1 MFESLPVIAG
11 DPILA
16 VIGQFRADQ
25 RPEKLDLGVGV
36 YKDRSGATPVMRAV
50 KRAEDLL
57 IKKQTSKAYLGP
69 NGDVFF
75 NAAISEI
82 ALGADFDQSRV
93 RTLQTPGGS
102 AALRLLGDLLTVA
115 STRAT
120 IWVSDPTWANHNP
133 TFMAAGLTV
142 KTYPYFD
149 PKNGAVR
156 FDAMMETLGQ
166 VPAGDI
172 VLLHGCC
179 HNPTGANLTLAQ
191 WRAVT
196 DLIQARGLLP
206 FVDMAYQG
214 FAEGLDEDAAG
225 LRHLANAV
233 PEMVLALSCSKN
245 FGVYRDRV
253 GAAVLIG
260 RTSKEV
266 DVASENLK
274 AHARKNYS
282 MPPNHGA
289 ETVRLVLRD
298 PELTADW
305 RAELEGMRQRMVD
318 LRTGLADALRRHSN
332 SDRFDFIA
340 EHRGMFSLLGLSD
353 AEVAW
358 LRDEHAV
365 YMVGG
370 SRINV
375 AGLPDD
381 GLDALAQKIV
391 AATNRTFA

>member
-1 MFESLPVIAG
+1 MFETLPVIAG

-16 VIGQFRADQ
+16 LIGQFRAD
-25 RPEKLDLGVGV
+25 RRTDKLDLGVGV
-36 YKDRSGATPVMRAV
+36 YKDQSGATPVMRAV
-50 KRAEDLL
+50 RRAEEFLL
-57 IKKQTSKAYLGP
+57 QKQTSKAYLGP

-82 ALGADFDQSRV
+82 ALGKEFEHNRV

-102 AALRLLGDLLTVA
+102 AALRLLADLLAVA
-115 STRAT
+115 SSRAT
-120 IWVSDPTWANHNP
+120 IWVSDPTWANHIP
-133 TFMAAGLTV
+133 TFEAAGLTIR
-142 KTYPYFD
+142 TYPYFD
-149 PKNGAVR
+149 AGSGTVK
-156 FDAMMETLGQ
+156 FDEMMAALGRI
-166 VPAGDI
+166 PAGDI

-179 HNPTGANLTLAQ
+179 HNPTGANLSLTQ
-191 WRAVT
+191 WHEVS
-196 DLIQARGLLP
+196 DVIQTRGLLP

-214 FAEGLDEDAAG
+214 FGEGLDEDAAG

-233 PEMVLALSCSKN
+233 PELVLALSCSKN

-260 RTSKEV
+260 RSAAEV

-274 AHARKNYS
+274 AYARKSYS

-289 ETVRLVLRD
+289 ETVRIVLRD

-305 RAELEGMRQRMVD
+305 RVELEEMRKRMVD
-318 LRTGLADALRRHSN
+318 LRTGLASALRLHSN
-332 SDRFDFIA
+332 STRFDFVA
-340 EHRGMFSLLGLSD
+340 EHRGMFSLLGLSS

-358 LRDEHAV
+358 LREEHAV

-375 AGLPDD
+375 AGLPEE

-391 AATNRTFA
+391 AATNQTFA